1 MRMRFLRFAAL
12 GAALTYFFDQQNGRL
27 RRNMARDRVL
37 GFFRRRRREA
47 ARAGRGVAAE
57 AYGLKQ
63 KATHLREQPKT
74 FDDQTL
80 KAKIESE
87 VFRPADAPKG
97 DVDVNVERGVV
108 YLRGQVERPEVIEEL
123 EERVRS
129 VQGVSEVENLL
140 HLPGAEA
147 PMHQG

>member
-1 MRMRFLRFAAL
+1 MRFLRFAAL
-12 GAALTYFFDQQNGRL
+12 GAALTYFFDPQNGRL
-27 RRNMARDRVL
+27 RRNTARDRVL
-37 GFFRRRRREA
+37 GFFRRRGREA

-87 VFRPADAPKG
+87 VFRPAGAPKG
-97 DVDVNVERGVV
+97 DVDVNVARGVV
-108 YLRGQVERPEVIEEL
+108 YLRGQVDGAEVINDL
-123 EERVRS
+123 EQRVRS

-140 HLPGAEA
+140 HLPGTKA